1 LRAPRYPKEQTVT
14 DRSQAMTPFIKV
26 IIATD
31 EEAFLELP
39 PILNAYLKP
48 AIMQLNTDETAVELF
63 FLQPE
68 DARALVAALGKLTPP
83 IGAEILD
90 ESVIIPMGRGLPLTH
105 PYPIGAPVKVPATN
119 RSQLDVGE
127 IKAAKAGQIGGWNYT
142 VRWPDGSEAEYPMEQ
157 VIAQ

>member
-1 LRAPRYPKEQTVT
+1 VT
-14 DRSQAMTPFIKV
+14 DRSQTMTPFIKV

-68 DARALVAALGKLTPP
+68 DARALVAALGKLTPS
-83 IGAEILD
+83 IGAEILA
-90 ESVIIPMGRGLPLTH
+90 ESVVIPIGRAMPLTH
-105 PYPIGAPVKVPATN
+105 PLPHRRAGEGAGNQSLTA
-119 RSQLDVGE
+119 RRGRDRQSQC
-127 IKAAKAGQIGGWNYT
+127 
-142 VRWPDGSEAEYPMEQ
+142 RPD
-157 VIAQ
+157 

>member
-1 LRAPRYPKEQTVT
+1 MT
-14 DRSQAMTPFIKV
+14 DRSQLATPMIKV
-26 IIATD
+26 IVQTN

-48 AIMQLNTDETAVELF
+48 AIIQMNTDETAVELF
-63 FLQPE
+63 FLNPQ
-68 DARALVAALGKLTPP
+68 DARNLITQLKALTPP
-83 IGAEILD
+83 IGAEIQT
-90 ESVIIPMGRGLPLTH
+90 ESVLIPIGRAMPLTH

-127 IKAAKAGQIGGWNYT
+127 VTWAHAGEVGGWCYE
-142 VRWPDGSEAEYPMEQ
+142 VRWPDDSVGTYAMEQ

>member
-1 LRAPRYPKEQTVT
+1 MSDRTGVPVT
-14 DRSQAMTPFIKV
+14 SSQLATPMIKV
-26 IIATD
+26 VVNTD

-39 PILNAYLKP
+39 PILDPLLRP
-48 AIMQLNTDETAVELF
+48 AIMQLNRDETAVELF

-68 DARALVAALGKLTPP
+68 DARALVAALGRLRPQV
-83 IGAEILD
+83 GAEILD

>member
-1 LRAPRYPKEQTVT
+1 MT

-83 IGAEILD
+83 IGAEILA
-90 ESVIIPMGRGLPLTH
+90 ESVVIPIGRAMPLT
-105 PYPIGAPVKVPATN
+105 
-119 RSQLDVGE
+119 E
-127 IKAAKAGQIGGWNYT
+127 
-142 VRWPDGSEAEYPMEQ
+142 
-157 VIAQ
+157 